1 MVADG
6 TGKEP
11 AVHVQKIYK
20 SFSIVEGDRL
30 TQLTSFPDSQHE
42 VALQDQWYAFVQT
55 SDPRLGVPEPGN
67 LQ

>member
-6 TGKEP
+6 TGKEL

-42 VALQDQWYAFVQT
+42 VAL
-55 SDPRLGVPEPGN
+55 
-67 LQ
+67 